1 MLVLARKTGQR
12 IMIGDSIVVTVV
24 GIRAG
29 QIRLGIEAPAHVVI
43 HRQEIY
49 DALFPKPG
57 KSPAAK
63 RRPDKSAGDREQSSP
78 IE

>member
-1 MLVLARKTGQR
+1 MLVLARKIGQQ
-12 IMIGDSIVVTVV
+12 IMIGDSIVVTVI

-29 QIRLGIEAPAHVVI
+29 QVRLGIEAPGHVVI

-49 DALFPKPG
+49 DAL
-57 KSPAAK
+57 AAE
-63 RRPDKSAGDREQSSP
+63 RRPDESAGHREQTGS